1 MKGSSKQ
8 ANAQTSNHF
17 CNLLLGLWTWT
28 LAFPPSPAWT
38 GSTQQALFWQ
48 DGEQRARDSPHFNS
62 TKHNKDSQQTIG
74 GSIFFSLFY
83 QPSRSKTMNT
93 LACPCG
99 TAFVE
104 SKEPRKNGKK
114 WKKARIGKRKKKK
127 EEERIAAKWTGKP
140 LRNKIKCNCIG
151 KSFFS
156 WLFCI
161 PVNEAGLKLGYKR
174 CSWMFH
180 CHQHSQWLSS
190 LWGALIPCMHRC

>member
-1 MKGSSKQ
+1 MNLNFSLPTISSL
-8 ANAQTSNHF
+8 NRFHT
-17 CNLLLGLWTWT
+17 
-28 LAFPPSPAWT
+28 T
-38 GSTQQALFWQ
+38 GSVLAGWGAEGTRQPSFQLYKAQQRFSANNRRQ
-48 DGEQRARDSPHFNS
+48 HFFQLILS
-62 TKHNKDSQQTIG
+62 AKSQQNYEYI
-74 GSIFFSLFY
+74 SLPLWDCFCWVK
-83 QPSRSKTMNT
+83 RTKKEWEKMK
-93 LACPCG
+93 
-99 TAFVE
+99 E
-104 SKEPRKNGKK
+104 SKNWQKK
-114 WKKARIGKRKKKK
+114 KKKK